1 MSTAIDNANLTEAE
15 ALYDDINPNIDFDD
29 EDHREYLDGEKKVW
43 LEKLK
48 DLTGFTLHA
57 NFKDAL
63 EYTGDLEAKAEIKDE
78 IKVLLDN
85 PERYTLVSPESGEY
99 YYKLEIPGL
108 NGLEIHIIGTIAHK
122 VDTPSG
128 NVIENEKGSETNSPD
143 NLFMSTR
150 SIVIG
155 NSETGYLNLLEKN
168 KTIVDLAVGKDRKVK
183 ENWFE
188 QDTKAIR
195 VGQIVGESQLFT
207 LFHELGHFVDFVKL
221 SDNFTIAERN
231 ILQSVL
237 YHPKLSQGSEMDY
250 ALTAEEIISVIVNH
264 EKREYS
270 ERSKDDEDI
279 TMMDYQNDVEALDR
293 FKTIPLDTLMGMAI
307 STKEYEERFASQFGL
322 YVTQA
327 LVNAF
332 ELPNRLNDAAKEHY
346 NNAWKTYDH
355 RRIKDGFSD
364 DVRKSRSLNDEDSK
378 KEIDFVMETDRLKA
392 NIRKV
397 FPLNNG
403 KSVINWLS
411 LDDAIFKGKPVK
423 CDLDIQKDDEAGP
436 YYKLNFYIYFSSIS
450 FNLLFLPATLTEGSA
465 IIFKIEEND
474 VVKKRSVNSTGEIDS
489 FQNVENYNQTMQAL
503 RDINDFFEGGPDA
516 NSHIDLARKSS
527 YTSLLEIIFKEVG
540 LVKEYR
546 EVGDIDLAKVYK
558 IDPKDLNKLHFER
571 SLVDSIYR
579 SYLRIFPDLEKK
591 KVPDFDDDDRI
602 IDERRFLDHITREFL
617 LRNGSKDIPRVGTWN
632 MKDSIKYYKRAS
644 GVVQRK
650 EKKLLEKL

>member
-99 YYKLEIPGL
+99 HYKLEIPGL

-264 EKREYS
+264 EK
-270 ERSKDDEDI
+270 KGI
-279 TMMDYQNDVEALDR
+279 
-293 FKTIPLDTLMGMAI
+293 
-307 STKEYEERFASQFGL
+307 FG
-322 YVTQA
+322 
-327 LVNAF
+327 
-332 ELPNRLNDAAKEHY
+332 
-346 NNAWKTYDH
+346 
-355 RRIKDGFSD
+355 
-364 DVRKSRSLNDEDSK
+364 
-378 KEIDFVMETDRLKA
+378 
-392 NIRKV
+392 KV
-397 FPLNNG
+397 
-403 KSVINWLS
+403 
-411 LDDAIFKGKPVK
+411 
-423 CDLDIQKDDEAGP
+423 
-436 YYKLNFYIYFSSIS
+436 
-450 FNLLFLPATLTEGSA
+450 
-465 IIFKIEEND
+465 
-474 VVKKRSVNSTGEIDS
+474 KR
-489 FQNVENYNQTMQAL
+489 
-503 RDINDFFEGGPDA
+503 
-516 NSHIDLARKSS
+516 
-527 YTSLLEIIFKEVG
+527 
-540 LVKEYR
+540 
-546 EVGDIDLAKVYK
+546 
-558 IDPKDLNKLHFER
+558 
-571 SLVDSIYR
+571 
-579 SYLRIFPDLEKK
+579 
-591 KVPDFDDDDRI
+591 
-602 IDERRFLDHITREFL
+602 
-617 LRNGSKDIPRVGTWN
+617 
-632 MKDSIKYYKRAS
+632 
-644 GVVQRK
+644 
-650 EKKLLEKL
+650 